1 MRIVEP
7 GMAAAKRTGI
17 PPPPVSPVLRNAL
30 AKNLRAA
37 RLAAGLT
44 QKQLGELASVSRE
57 YIGDIENGTANVSI
71 DILSVL
77 ADHVGRSPLDLLN
90 PVPPKRPRRI

>member
-1 MRIVEP
+1 
-7 GMAAAKRTGI
+7 MAAAKRTG
-17 PPPPVSPVLRNAL
+17 PFPPVSPALRNAL

-37 RLAAGLT
+37 RLASGLT

-71 DILSVL
+71 DVVSVL

-90 PVPPKRPRRI
+90 PVPPKRLRRT